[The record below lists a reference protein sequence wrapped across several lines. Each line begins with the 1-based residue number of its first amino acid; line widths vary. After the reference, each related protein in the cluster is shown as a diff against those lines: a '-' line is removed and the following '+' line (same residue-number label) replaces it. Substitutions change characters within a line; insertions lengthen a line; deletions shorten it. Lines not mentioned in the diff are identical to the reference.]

1 MINFHTPRAAIM
13 MVFAAFGAAV
23 GCWAGA
29 IPQVIAAAGINS
41 FDLGL
46 GFTLN
51 SLAGV
56 SAMALGGMIGRRFSN
71 RGVMLAVLPVLA
83 LNIVLLLVA
92 ASPWLFF
99 ASLAAFGAVLGFLDM
114 AMNAEASAIEHDLR
128 RPFSPPFTAAF
139 PLPSPSCHSLQLCFH
154 RGGHL
159 CHQPAA

>member
-1 MINFHTPRAAIM
+1 MMNLHTPRAAIM

-29 IPQVIAAAGINS
+29 IPHVIAAAGIDS

-71 RGVMLAVLPVLA
+71 RSVMLAVLPLLA
-83 LNIVLLLVA
+83 LNIILLLVA

-99 ASLAAFGAVLGFLDM
+99 ASLDCLWRQSSVFWTW
-114 AMNAEASAIEHDLR
+114 
-128 RPFSPPFTAAF
+128 P
-139 PLPSPSCHSLQLCFH
+139 
-154 RGGHL
+154 
-159 CHQPAA
+159 

>member
-1 MINFHTPRAAIM
+1 M

-29 IPQVIAAAGINS
+29 IPHVIAAAGIDS

-71 RGVMLAVLPVLA
+71 RSVMLAVLPLPA
-83 LNIVLLLVA
+83 QIMLN
-92 ASPWLFF
+92 
-99 ASLAAFGAVLGFLDM
+99 GAGLGVHRHVEKTEDR
-114 AMNAEASAIEHDLR
+114 AKGSEAGKEK
-128 RPFSPPFTAAF
+128 P
-139 PLPSPSCHSLQLCFH
+139 
-154 RGGHL
+154 G
-159 CHQPAA
+159 